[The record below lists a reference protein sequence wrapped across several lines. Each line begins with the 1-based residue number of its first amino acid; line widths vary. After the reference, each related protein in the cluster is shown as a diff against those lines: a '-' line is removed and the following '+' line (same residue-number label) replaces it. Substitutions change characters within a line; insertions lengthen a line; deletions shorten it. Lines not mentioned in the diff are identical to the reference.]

1 MMCCGLFQGA
11 CKLCRERGKVVEE
24 SKHQTHHAPLHRRSR
39 FNGAGVAA
47 LGAEGHGSP
56 AVRGSPAPR
65 WTSRTAHVRAP
76 REGRDTAST
85 VEAQSREPA
94 SRTRPDDRHDSR
106 SSSARLAVV
115 IRTARRVYDRGSSRT
130 SFTGS
135 KRNIPQ
141 PELRK
146 KKTIVRLETS
156 LTILKKTVNS
166 RRCGDPRR
174 EILPPRC
181 GYAVP
186 FAACPPHLAAGLSD
200 AQHACRIEHD
210 RGGVPLI

>member
-1 MMCCGLFQGA
+1 MG
-11 CKLCRERGKVVEE
+11 RERGKVVEE

-47 LGAEGHGSP
+47 VGAEGHGSP
-56 AVRGSPAPR
+56 AYAGHPHFAGLPERLTSAPR
-65 WTSRTAHVRAP
+65 MNECATRPMFKRT
-76 REGRDTAST
+76 
-85 VEAQSREPA
+85 REPA
-94 SRTRPDDRHDSR
+94 SRTCPDDRHDSR
-106 SSSARLAVV
+106 SLSARLAVV
-115 IRTARRVYDRGSSRT
+115 VRPVRRVYDRGTSRT

-135 KRNIPQ
+135 ERNILQ

-166 RRCGDPRR
+166 RGCGDPRR

-186 FAACPPHLAAGLSD
+186 FAACLLAARKL
-200 AQHACRIEHD
+200 
-210 RGGVPLI
+210 

>member
-1 MMCCGLFQGA
+1 MLRASKGRVNYA
-11 CKLCRERGKVVEE
+11 EREEKL
-24 SKHQTHHAPLHRRSR
+24 LRSR
-39 FNGAGVAA
+39 STKRTT
-47 LGAEGHGSP
+47 LLSI
-56 AVRGSPAPR
+56 AVRASTAPESRPWAQRVTGHPQYAGHPHNR

-76 REGRDTAST
+76 REGRDTASA
-85 VEAQSREPA
+85 VEAQSTEPA

-115 IRTARRVYDRGSSRT
+115 IRTVRRVYDRGTSRT
-130 SFTGS
+130 SFTVS
-135 KRNIPQ
+135 ERNILQ

-166 RRCGDPRR
+166 RRCGDPRS

-181 GYAVP
+181 GYAAP
-186 FAACPPHLAAGLSD
+186 FAVCLLAARKL
-200 AQHACRIEHD
+200 
-210 RGGVPLI
+210 

>member
-1 MMCCGLFQGA
+1 M
-11 CKLCRERGKVVEE
+11 
-24 SKHQTHHAPLHRRSR
+24 RSR
-39 FNGAGVAA
+39 STK
-47 LGAEGHGSP
+47 LTTLLSI
-56 AVRGSPAPR
+56 AVRASTAPESRPWAQRVTGHPRYAGHPHNR

-76 REGRDTAST
+76 REVCDTAST

-94 SRTRPDDRHDSR
+94 SRTLPDDRHDSR
-106 SSSARLAVV
+106 SLSTRLPVV
-115 IRTARRVYDRGSSRT
+115 VRTVRRVYDRGTSRT

-135 KRNIPQ
+135 ERNIPQ

-186 FAACPPHLAAGLSD
+186 FAACPPHLAARKL
-200 AQHACRIEHD
+200 
-210 RGGVPLI
+210 

>member
-1 MMCCGLFQGA
+1 MLRSQSTKRTTLLSIA
-11 CKLCRERGKVVEE
+11 VRDSTAPE
-24 SKHQTHHAPLHRRSR
+24 SRPWAQRVTGHPRYAGPLHNRC
-39 FNGAGVAA
+39 
-47 LGAEGHGSP
+47 
-56 AVRGSPAPR
+56 
-65 WTSRTAHVRAP
+65 TSRTAHVRAS
-76 REGRDTAST
+76 REGHDTATT

-115 IRTARRVYDRGSSRT
+115 IRTARRVYDRGTSRT

-156 LTILKKTVNS
+156 LTILKNGQFQDVATRGVKYC
-166 RRCGDPRR
+166 RRGAATPCRS
-174 EILPPRC
+174 PP
-181 GYAVP
+181 A
-186 FAACPPHLAAGLSD
+186 FSPPGLSD